1 MKGLLWIASKISNLI
16 STIDQLII
24 CTLDTFL
31 NIHNVELELIDIE
44 NSEF

>member
-24 CTLDTFL
+24 CILDIFL

>member
-1 MKGLLWIASKISNLI
+1 MKGLLWIARKISKFI
-16 STIDQLII
+16 SSIDKLII
-24 CTLDTFL
+24 CILDTFL